1 MDGSSGGPAILQ
13 ICEDGK
19 VRARED
25 WREALEKVR
34 ELGEK
39 QEAHGQQVVNYEIRR
54 AALRGR
60 EKVVAD

>member
-1 MDGSSGGPAILQ
+1 MARCG
-13 ICEDGK
+13 
-19 VRARED
+19 RART
-25 WREALEKVR
+25 
-34 ELGEK
+34 GEK